1 MFPGDFSLISGW
13 NGRKRVIEA
22 VVLVVL
28 TPENTLDLG
37 AQTLKNVQNMEN
49 QFLEESFGCELA
61 LRSPQEAEILL

>member
-49 QFLEESFGCELA
+49 QFLEESF
-61 LRSPQEAEILL
+61 